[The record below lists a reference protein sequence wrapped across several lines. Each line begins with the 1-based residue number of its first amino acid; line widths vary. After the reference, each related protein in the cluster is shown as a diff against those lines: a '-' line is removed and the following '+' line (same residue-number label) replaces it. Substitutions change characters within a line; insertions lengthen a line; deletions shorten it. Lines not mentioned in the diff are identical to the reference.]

1 MRLWASRLNHRI
13 PDIIRARS
21 FRLAEGDG
29 DSVQAELG
37 VDPEGWATLS
47 MMDSEGIKLIGAAVA
62 GANAP
67 LSAQLW
73 VNDFVAFTETISPED
88 SMYETDEETD
98 HVGAQNGGEIL
109 IELINGDD
117 LLDWPGP
124 KSGLKWPDYDDS
136 GDRIKSIQRKETL
149 MSAEELDKDPGTLY
163 SKLFQ
168 LVDDSENV
176 RARLALEDGSPA
188 LTMYDRGGTGRLR
201 IGMLRGQPGIYI
213 ADKDGNIRIGIQTL
227 DDGETGLYVYDHEG
241 WLAYSI
247 SLDEDGVVGE
257 IGLTG
262 P

>member
-1 MRLWASRLNHRI
+1 MRLWASRLNHLV

-29 DSVQAELG
+29 DNVQAELG

-62 GANAP
+62 GSNAP

-73 VNDFVAFTETISPED
+73 VNAFVAFTETINPED
-88 SMYETDEETD
+88 NMYETDEETD

-117 LLDWPGP
+117 LLEWPSP
-124 KSGLKWPDYDDS
+124 RSGLQWPKYDES
-136 GDRIKSIQRKETL
+136 GDRLKSIHRKETL
-149 MSAEELDKDPGTLY
+149 MPAEEIEKDSGALY

-201 IGMLRGQPGIYI
+201 IGMLHGQSGIYI
-213 ADKDGNIRIGIQTL
+213 ADKDGNVRIGIQTL
-227 DDGETGLYVYDHEG
+227 DNGETGLYVYDDEG

-247 SLDEDGVVGE
+247 SVDADGVVGE
-257 IGLTG
+257 TGL
-262 P
+262 